1 MKIKDI
7 KHLLW
12 NTHGA
17 DITFIVLWDTTKYVD
32 ILNGRTGE
40 YLQGTTEFD
49 DYTVE
54 RISTYYNTK
63 DGTAELVLSVLK
75 KED

>member
-1 MKIKDI
+1 MTIKDI
-7 KHLLW
+7 KHLFW

-17 DITFIVLWDTTKYVD
+17 DLTFIVLWDTKQHKD

-40 YLQGTTEFD
+40 YLKGTTEFD

-54 RISTYYNTK
+54 RISTYNNRAQ
-63 DGTAELVLSVLK
+63 DIAELVLDVSK
-75 KED
+75 GE

>member
-1 MKIKDI
+1 MTIKDI
-7 KHLLW
+7 KRLCW

-17 DITFIVLWDTTKYVD
+17 DLTFITLWDTKQYKD

-40 YLQGTTEFD
+40 YLMSTTEFD

-54 RISTYYNTK
+54 RISTYYNTAH
-63 DGTAELVLSVLK
+63 GIAELVLSVSK
-75 KED
+75 GE